1 MTSWHDTFFDDEYL
15 RLWAA
20 VQDPEAS
27 GREADGL
34 WKMLGLKRGARV
46 LDAPC
51 GAGRLAIPLAGRGA
65 IVLGVDKAA
74 KMIAA
79 AEAKP
84 DKPGLERL
92 RFLAHDLRTP
102 LPEGDFDVA
111 INAYSSLGYGD
122 ESEDEAI
129 LRTLH
134 DALRPGGR
142 LVIETL
148 HRDAFV
154 AARSRGT
161 NAALRLA
168 DGTLVVEEAVFDP
181 LRGRVTTTFHWS
193 GPASLGRKEAS
204 IRMYCITELAA
215 LAGRCGFHSP
225 RLYAGCSPE
234 PFSPDGPDAGGRVAM
249 VLSRG

>member
-1 MTSWHDTFFDDEYL
+1 MTSWHDSFFDDEYL

-27 GREADGL
+27 SREAEGL

-51 GAGRLAIPLAGRGA
+51 GAGRHCIPLAERGA
-65 IVLGVDKAA
+65 IVLGVDKAP

-84 DKPGLERL
+84 HTAGADRL
-92 RFLAHDLRTP
+92 RFIVHDLRTP

-142 LVIETL
+142 LVVETL

-154 AARSRGT
+154 AARTRGS

-168 DGTLVVEEAVFDP
+168 DGTLVIEEASFDP
-181 LRGRVTTTFHWS
+181 LRGRVKTTFHWS
-193 GPASLGRKEAS
+193 GPANMGRKEAS
-204 IRMYCITELAA
+204 IRLYCITELAA
-215 LAGRCGFHSP
+215 VVERCGFLEP
-225 RLYAGCSPE
+225 KLFAGCSPE
-234 PFSPDGPDAGGRVAM
+234 PFSPGGPDAGGRVAM
-249 VLSRG
+249 VFVRE